1 MKNLASLAAII
12 LMSAVAALSAFTK
25 SKEQIQVTVVATDS
39 REYKYRGDGLIGLAV
54 GSRTRNEVFAMN
66 TIINGEHVK
75 LECQENHSG
84 CTAMTPGTYEADF
97 DGKSV
102 WVNSEKPLTHKRVRE
117 HWRLAG
123 GW

>member
-1 MKNLASLAAII
+1 
-12 LMSAVAALSAFTK
+12 
-25 SKEQIQVTVVATDS
+25 VVATDS
-39 REYKYRGDGLIGLAV
+39 REYKHQGDGLIGLAV
-54 GSRTRNEVFAMN
+54 GSRTRNVVFAMN

-97 DGKSV
+97 DGKAV
-102 WVNSEKPLTHKRVRE
+102 WVNSEKPLKHKKVRE
-117 HWRLAG
+117 HWKLAG